1 MKMKKDIDS
10 NSKIKKLSPDS
21 RGKSTGGTGPN
32 DFDMESMQ
40 RYMQE
45 REEIAREN
53 QNEPLFPHAK
63 RSTGGLFR

>member
-1 MKMKKDIDS
+1 MNADS
-10 NSKIKKLSPDS
+10 KGEIEELSLEAQEIIS
-21 RGKSTGGTGPN
+21 GGTGPN

-53 QNEPLFPHAK
+53 QNEPLFPHSK
-63 RSTGGLFR
+63 RAPGKLIKR